1 MTHLKSTNYLVY
13 FIPLLDR
20 GRNMSYIKKIL
31 HILSAALHR
40 RDHTVT
46 DCNKLMAITIWNWL

>member
-46 DCNKLMAITIWNWL
+46 DCNKLMAITI